1 MKFHKYL
8 ILLIIIFFG
17 SCKNLQIPKERALLK
32 MPTNFGATQQDS
44 ANMARVNWKV
54 FFANPELISLIDT
67 ALQNNLDLL
76 TAYQNIEIAKANL
89 QFSKGLLKPTANAGL
104 MAGLRKF
111 GNYTMDG
118 AGNATTDITAG
129 QVVPVHLPDY
139 FVGFQSNWEADIWGK
154 LKGKKQAAFE
164 RYLASVEGRNWLVTN
179 LVAEISN
186 NYFELLFL
194 DNELEILQQNIQLQE
209 QSLIL
214 IKIQK
219 EAGTSNELAVQQF
232 EAQIFNSKA
241 IAKELAQVIVEIENN
256 INTLL
261 GRYPQ
266 PINRNKANL
275 YAAIQTIKAGV
286 PSQLLQNRPDIRLA
300 EQELKASRAD
310 VKAAKLAFYPSLN
323 ISASIGFQAFS
334 PSFLVNTSSIA
345 YSVLGGLTAPLINR
359 SALKANFNTANAEQQ
374 KALFNYQKT
383 VLVGFTEAYNQ
394 VKNIENLN
402 EVYEIKQ
409 QEVSTIERG
418 INSANLLFEAGKATY
433 LEVLVTQQRFLQA
446 KIDLLQFKKKQQQS
460 TVNLYKALGGGW
472 Q

>member
-1 MKFHKYL
+1 
-8 ILLIIIFFG
+8 
-17 SCKNLQIPKERALLK
+17 
-32 MPTNFGATQQDS
+32 
-44 ANMARVNWKV
+44 
-54 FFANPELISLIDT
+54 
-67 ALQNNLDLL
+67 
-76 TAYQNIEIAKANL
+76 
-89 QFSKGLLKPTANAGL
+89 
-104 MAGLRKF
+104 
-111 GNYTMDG
+111 
-118 AGNATTDITAG
+118 
-129 QVVPVHLPDY
+129 
-139 FVGFQSNWEADIWGK
+139 
-154 LKGKKQAAFE
+154 
-164 RYLASVEGRNWLVTN
+164 
-179 LVAEISN
+179 VAEIAN

-266 PINRNKANL
+266 PIKRNKANL

-300 EQELKASRAD
+300 EQELRASKAD

-460 TVNLYKALGGGW
+460 LVNLYKSLGGGW